1 MRITDMALISG
12 LIFSVSS
19 FTFPVW
25 ANDHQHHA
33 MMPTTPPAATTA
45 VYQTTGIVKQW
56 NANSVTLSHA
66 PVADL
71 KWPAMTMAFTLP
83 STSEITPLAVN
94 TPVTFSFIQNDI
106 GYTLTAITPQQP

>member
-1 MRITDMALISG
+1 MRITYMALISG

-19 FTFPVW
+19 FIFPVW

-33 MMPTTPPAATTA
+33 MMPTNPPAATTT

-56 NANSVTLSHA
+56 NADRVTLSHA

-71 KWPAMTMAFTLP
+71 KWPAMTMVFTLP
-83 STSEITPLAVN
+83 ATGEITPLAVN
-94 TPVTFSFIQNDI
+94 TPVTFSFIQNDS
-106 GYTLTAITPQQP
+106 GYTLTVITPQQP

>member
-1 MRITDMALISG
+1 MRTTYMALISS

-19 FTFPVW
+19 SIFPVW

-33 MMPTTPPAATTA
+33 MMSTTPPAATTA

-56 NANSVTLSHA
+56 DTNSVTLSHA
-66 PVADL
+66 PVAEL

-83 STSEITPLAVN
+83 SRGEITPLPVN
-94 TPVTFSFIQNDI
+94 TPVTFSFSQNDS
-106 GYTLTAITPQQP
+106 GYILTAITPQQP

>member
-1 MRITDMALISG
+1 MRITYMALISS

-19 FTFPVW
+19 FVFPVW

-56 NANSVTLSHA
+56 GADSVTLSHA
-66 PVADL
+66 PIAEL
-71 KWPAMTMAFTLP
+71 KWPAMTMAFALP
-83 STSEITPLAVN
+83 SRGGITPLPVN
-94 TPVTFSFIQNDI
+94 TPVTFSFIQNDS

>member
-1 MRITDMALISG
+1 MRITYSAIISS
-12 LIFSVSS
+12 LIFFVSS
-19 FTFPVW
+19 FISPVW

-33 MMPTTPPAATTA
+33 MMHTTPPAATA

-56 NANSVTLSHA
+56 NADSVTLSHA

-94 TPVTFSFIQNDI
+94 TPVTFSFIQTDS

>member
-1 MRITDMALISG
+1 MRITYLALFNS
-12 LIFSVSS
+12 LILAASSV
-19 FTFPVW
+19 TLPAW

-33 MMPTTPPAATTA
+33 MMHSTPAATTA
-45 VYQTTGIVKQW
+45 VYQSTGIVKQW
-56 NANSVTLSHA
+56 NADSVTLSHA

-83 STSEITPLAVN
+83 SSGDIRPLPVN
-94 TPVTFSFIQNDI
+94 TPVTFSFVQSDS

>member
-1 MRITDMALISG
+1 MRITYMALISG

-45 VYQTTGIVKQW
+45 VYQTTGVVKQW
-56 NANSVTLSHA
+56 NADSVTLSHA
-66 PVADL
+66 PIADL
-71 KWPAMTMAFTLP
+71 KWPAMTMAFMLP
-83 STSEITPLAVN
+83 SSGEITPLPVN
-94 TPVTFSFIQNDI
+94 TPVTFSFIQNEN
-106 GYTLTAITPQQP
+106 GYILTAITPKQP

>member
-1 MRITDMALISG
+1 MRITYMALISS
-12 LIFSVSS
+12 LILSVSS
-19 FTFPVW
+19 FAFPVW

-33 MMPTTPPAATTA
+33 MMHANSPAIAA

-56 NANSVTLSHA
+56 NADSVTLSHA

-71 KWPAMTMAFTLP
+71 KWPAMTMAFMLP
-83 STSEITPLAVN
+83 SSSEIAPLAVN
-94 TPVTFSFIQNDI
+94 TPVTFSFIQNDS

>member
-1 MRITDMALISG
+1 MRITYLALFNS
-12 LIFSVSS
+12 LILAVSS
-19 FTFPVW
+19 VTLPAW

-33 MMPTTPPAATTA
+33 MMHSTPAATTA
-45 VYQTTGIVKQW
+45 VYQSTGIVKQW
-56 NANSVTLSHA
+56 NADSVTLSHA

-83 STSEITPLAVN
+83 SGGDIRPLPVN
-94 TPVTFSFIQNDI
+94 TPVTFSFVQSDS